1 MEFFGK
7 TLLLTHSRLKI
18 LERSSWWW
26 ILIIDKISKYQK

>member
-7 TLLLTHSRLKI
+7 TLLLTHSRSKI
-18 LERSSWWW
+18 ERSSW